1 MASEICHEMKYKNT
15 LTIST
20 VFLYV
25 FGPGRVSAW
34 SVDSPRAYQ
43 VGWAFKTTACGAHSL
58 WGHGLAGGN
67 GGCGYRG
74 PGMGEEAKVLLRR
87 TETRRRKRH
96 RLTCVLETCST
107 HVRRRPGK
115 VLGQCFPGSA
125 HQPAPSLHEGF
136 THWNDVTQNARH
148 AKVGCRAKPQA
159 S

>member
-1 MASEICHEMKYKNT
+1 MKYKNT

-34 SVDSPRAYQ
+34 SVDSPRANQ
-43 VGWAFKTTACGAHSL
+43 VEWGFKTTACGAHSL

-87 TETRRRKRH
+87 TETRKRKRH
-96 RLTCVLETCST
+96 RLTGVLETCST